1 MANTKIVLEATI
13 KYLAGTDIDE
23 LNKLMEGDNWEKIE
37 LETGTT
43 YYKQVIE
50 DEKELTYETDS
61 NTTGNW
67 NG

>member
-23 LNKLMEGDNWEKIE
+23 LNKLMEGDNWERIE

-50 DEKELTYETDS
+50 DKKELTYETDS

>member
-50 DEKELTYETDS
+50 DEKELTYE
-61 NTTGNW
+61 NKREQ
-67 NG
+67 

>member
-1 MANTKIVLEATI
+1 MAGVKIVLEATI

-23 LNKLMEGDNWEKIE
+23 LNELMEGDNWEKIE

-50 DEKELTYETDS
+50 DEKEITYE
-61 NTTGNW
+61 NNW
-67 NG
+67 EQ

>member
-23 LNKLMEGDNWEKIE
+23 LNELMEGDNWEKIE

>member
-1 MANTKIVLEATI
+1 MKNKIVLEATI

-50 DEKELTYETDS
+50 DEKEITYE
-61 NTTGNW
+61 NKREQ
-67 NG
+67 

>member
-13 KYLAGTDIDE
+13 KYLAGKDIDE

-50 DEKELTYETDS
+50 DEKELTYE
-61 NTTGNW
+61 NKW
-67 NG
+67 EQ